1 MRVVAAAMRLVGD
14 KEGEGSMA
22 MVTATVKRMVD

>member
-1 MRVVAAAMRLVGD
+1 MRVVATTMRVAVD

-22 MVTATVKRMVD
+22 MVMVKRIVGK